1 MKELTNVD
9 SVTSAGTDVDSSNKL
24 MLIPSAKMEQNP
36 MLAAVRCIDIELAI
50 FRLYD
55 IRQHIIVPNVSDQM
69 CLVPFETDML
79 VLTQS
84 GYATGF
90 EIKVSKSDLLA
101 DLKKKQ
107 YSRFKEKEN
116 SCLLQELYYAKKF
129 KHFYYAVPK
138 KLEETAL
145 LVIPEFVGLYV
156 YENFEYPKLPTF
168 KCVKEAKKLKTES
181 WREKEKVEL
190 MRLGCMRIYSLKQ
203 GLSYRS

>member
-1 MKELTNVD
+1 
-9 SVTSAGTDVDSSNKL
+9 
-24 MLIPSAKMEQNP
+24 MEQKWIDAINRP
-36 MLAAVRCIDIELAI
+36 VRCIDIELAI

-55 IRQHIIVPNVSDQM
+55 IRQHIIVPNVSNQM
-69 CLVPFETDML
+69 ALVPFETDML

-107 YSRFKEKEN
+107 YTKFKDKEN
-116 SCLLQELYYAKKF
+116 GSLLQELYYAKKF
-129 KHFYYAVPK
+129 KYFYCAVPK
-138 KLEETAL
+138 NLQEAAL
-145 LVIPEFVGLYV
+145 SIIPDFVGLYV

-181 WREKEKVEL
+181 WSEKDKIEV

-203 GLSYRS
+203 SLSYRR

>member
-1 MKELTNVD
+1 MENESPNIANT
-9 SVTSAGTDVDSSNKL
+9 
-24 MLIPSAKMEQNP
+24 MLP
-36 MLAAVRCIDIELAI
+36 AVSCIDIELAI

-55 IRQHIIVPNVSDQM
+55 IRQHIIVPNVSNQM

-79 VLTQS
+79 ILTQS

-90 EIKVSKSDLLA
+90 DIKVSKSDLLA

-107 YSRFKEKEN
+107 YTKFKDKEN
-116 SCLLQELYYAKKF
+116 GAFLQELFYAKKF

-145 LVIPEFVGLYV
+145 SMIPEFVGLYV
-156 YENFEYPKLPTF
+156 YENFEYPKRPTF

-181 WREKEKVEL
+181 WSEKHKTEL
-190 MRLGCMRIYSLKQ
+190 MRLGCMRIYALKQ
-203 GLSYRS
+203 GLSYRH

>member
-1 MKELTNVD
+1 MNNDLQPIAERQ
-9 SVTSAGTDVDSSNKL
+9 AG
-24 MLIPSAKMEQNP
+24 IEAIP

-55 IRQHIIVPNVSDQM
+55 IRQHVIVPNVSDQM

-84 GYATGF
+84 SYATGF

-107 YSRFKEKEN
+107 YTRFKDKEN
-116 SCLLQELYYAKKF
+116 GNLLQELYYAKKF
-129 KHFYYAVPK
+129 KYFYYAVPK

-145 LVIPEFVGLYV
+145 SIIPDFVGLYV
-156 YENFEYPKLPTF
+156 YENFEYPKTPTF

-181 WREKEKVEL
+181 WREKDKVEL
-190 MRLGCMRIYSLKQ
+190 MRLGCMRIHSLKQ

>member
-1 MKELTNVD
+1 MSTEFNNSTTVEV
-9 SVTSAGTDVDSSNKL
+9 STSDGNIANAV
-24 MLIPSAKMEQNP
+24 
-36 MLAAVRCIDIELAI
+36 LAAVRCIDIELAI

-55 IRQHIIVPNVSDQM
+55 IRQHVIVPNVSGQM

-107 YSRFKEKEN
+107 YTKFKDKEN
-116 SCLLQELYYAKKF
+116 GSLLQELYYAKKF
-129 KHFYYAVPK
+129 KYFYYAVPK

-145 LVIPEFVGLYV
+145 SMIPEFVGLYV
-156 YENFEYPKLPTF
+156 YENFQYPKLPTF

-181 WREKEKVEL
+181 WREKDRIEL

>member
-1 MKELTNVD
+1 MKEETLINQENSNEAK
-9 SVTSAGTDVDSSNKL
+9 SVL
-24 MLIPSAKMEQNP
+24 E
-36 MLAAVRCIDIELAI
+36 AVRCIDIELAI

-55 IRQHIIVPNVSDQM
+55 IRQYIIVPNVSDQM

-107 YSRFKEKEN
+107 YRMFKDKEN
-116 SCLLQELYYAKKF
+116 GILLQELYYAKKF
-129 KHFYYAVPK
+129 KYFYYAVPK

-145 LVIPEFVGLYV
+145 SMIPEFVGLYV
-156 YENFEYPKLPTF
+156 YEKFEYPKLPIF
-168 KCVKEAKKLKTES
+168 KCVKEAKKLKTDFWS
-181 WREKEKVEL
+181 EKSKNEL

-203 GLSYRS
+203 GLSCRR

>member
-1 MKELTNVD
+1 MSTELNSSTTIEV
-9 SVTSAGTDVDSSNKL
+9 STSDGNIANAV
-24 MLIPSAKMEQNP
+24 
-36 MLAAVRCIDIELAI
+36 LAAVRCIDIELAI

-69 CLVPFETDML
+69 GLVPFETDML

-107 YSRFKEKEN
+107 YTRFKDKEN
-116 SCLLQELYYAKKF
+116 CSLLQELYYAKKF
-129 KHFYYAVPK
+129 KYFYYAVPK

-145 LVIPEFVGLYV
+145 SMITEFVGLYV
-156 YENFEYPKLPTF
+156 YENFEYPKLSTF

-181 WREKEKVEL
+181 WREKDIIEL
-190 MRLGCMRIYSLKQ
+190 MRLGCMRIYSLKK